1 MPRNLLFCSFA
12 SFLVFLVSVADTA
25 IVKHKGIKTLL
36 ASGFGAFPIKEKPA
50 FVKGPRGLPK
60 NSPGF
65 TRSYI
70 IELSKILIL

>member
-1 MPRNLLFCSFA
+1 MPRNLLFCSFH
-12 SFLVFLVSVADTA
+12 SFLVFLVSVADAA

-36 ASGFGAFPIKEKPA
+36 ASGFGAFPIKEQPA
-50 FVKGPRGLPK
+50 FVKSPRGLPK
-60 NSPGF
+60 SSPGF